1 MARQS
6 IPANPVD
13 EQILSLQR
21 QLANCQNDLEVKQE
35 EYQARLEEA
44 RLSISRQNE
53 EIAKLQTD
61 NHTSTTRIESLMV
74 HKIIR
79 LSYSFY
85 LVEFE
90 VGAR

>member
-35 EYQARLEEA
+35 EFQAKLEEA
-44 RLSISRQNE
+44 RLSIARQSE
-53 EIAKLQTD
+53 EIVRLQTE
-61 NHTSTTRIESLMV
+61 NHTSNTRLDSLQVLVM
-74 HKIIR
+74 KN
-79 LSYSFY
+79 LSY
-85 LVEFE
+85 
-90 VGAR
+90 